1 MSVPACQSTGFGRA
15 DSGDSTPRARGR
27 RLDLRRLSRSADP
40 QGFGTY
46 PGSSRKS
53 TPYSLEAGGLAGRS
67 AREVRDKVSE
77 LLRVCE
83 TCRKVK
89 SKGVELEA
97 DDEIA
102 AREASLLVARS
113 NRRVWNWRLE
123 KLANGLPVVGSQGQ
137 IEGCGTGG

>member
-89 SKGVELEA
+89 SKGVELEGA
-97 DDEIA
+97 GEPSRCEFDE
-102 AREASLLVARS
+102 R
-113 NRRVWNWRLE
+113 
-123 KLANGLPVVGSQGQ
+123 
-137 IEGCGTGG
+137 